1 MTHTPRLKAFDGSVK
16 QLRRELVAA
25 EDDLLELTDREKRL
39 GAIRRESDAD
49 LAAKYGMKE
58 V

>member
-1 MTHTPRLKAFDGSVK
+1 MTHTARLKAFDSSVK
-16 QLRRELVAA
+16 ELRRELVAA

-39 GAIRRESDAD
+39 GAIRHESDAD